1 MQWPNV
7 SYQPSVAHFSFK
19 EGKVLKFMFLLGKR
33 FIRKI
38 HQRHGEYYF
47 VVNRSRVATSI
58 AKPGKMAE
66 HFPVREF

>member
-1 MQWPNV
+1 MFLISQV
-7 SYQPSVAHFSFK
+7 LHTFHSK
-19 EGKVLKFMFLLGKR
+19 TEGKVLKFMFLLGKR